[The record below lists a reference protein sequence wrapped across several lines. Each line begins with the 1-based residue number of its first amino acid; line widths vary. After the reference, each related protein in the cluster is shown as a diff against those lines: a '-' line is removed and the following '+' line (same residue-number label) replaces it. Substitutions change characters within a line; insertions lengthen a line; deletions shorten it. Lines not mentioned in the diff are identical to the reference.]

1 MLGVFTMGKNCR
13 VQRLLIRSAAHA
25 RAAPHLNIIRFGS
38 ICSVAVQIAFNF
50 VQFEEKTRNVHGYLS
65 IFDEEMDEIKG
76 ELNSYV

>member
-1 MLGVFTMGKNCR
+1 MGKNCR
-13 VQRLLIRSAAHA
+13 VQRLLIRS
-25 RAAPHLNIIRFGS
+25 AAPHLNIIRFGS

-76 ELNSYV
+76 KLNSYELS